1 MIHAEKAALYGGAGK
16 PDTVLKAYGQEL
28 AAVGKERAKLICLS
42 ADLTSQ
48 TEADLFREAIPE
60 RFFSMGMAEQN
71 MIGVA
76 AGLARAGEIPFAH
89 SFACFLTRRCFD
101 QIAMSVAYPRL
112 NVKLVGVMPGVSSPG
127 GASHQAIDDLA
138 MMRATPNLKILDLG
152 EAAEVRQAVTLA
164 LETDGPV
171 YLRLRRGLLPVLLDG
186 GAYRLQFGQSYLLRK
201 GKDLGIVSSGLMTER
216 ALAAAALLEKHGV
229 AAGVAHVPSIKPFD
243 EEGIADFA
251 SSCKAILTLDNH
263 NVIGGLGSA
272 VAETLAEK
280 RIGVPF
286 RRLGL
291 PDRYGKAA
299 SNAYIFRYFGLEP
312 DQIAASALELLGHQA
327 AVKFAAPDAFPA
339 PESERQ
345 SGWGESWK
353 SK

>member
-1 MIHAEKAALYGGAGK
+1 MINVEQAVVYDGKGK
-16 PDTVLKAYGQEL
+16 PETALKAYGHRL
-28 AAVGKERAKLICLS
+28 AAVGQANPRVLCLS

-48 TEADLFREAIPE
+48 TEADLFREALPE

-112 NVKLVGVMPGVSSPG
+112 GVKLVGMMPGISSPG

-138 MMRATPNLKILDLG
+138 VMRATPNMTVLDLG
-152 EAAEVRQAVTLA
+152 EAVEVEQAV
-164 LETDGPV
+164 ETAAEIGGPV
-171 YLRLRRGLLPVLLDG
+171 YLRLRRGLLPVMFDRAG
-186 GAYRLQFGQSYLLRK
+186 YRLALGQSYLLRR
-201 GKDLGIVSSGLMTER
+201 GKDVGFIASGMMTER
-216 ALAAAALLEKHGV
+216 ALQAAALLEQVGV
-229 AAGVAHVPSIKPFD
+229 AAAVAHVPSIKPLD
-243 EEGIADFA
+243 TEGIADFA
-251 SSCKAILTLDNH
+251 ASCKSVVTLDNH

-272 VAETLAEK
+272 VAEMLAEK
-280 RIGVPF
+280 RIPVPF

-291 PDRYGKAA
+291 MDRYGMAA
-299 SNAYIFRYFGLEP
+299 SNAYIFRYFGLDP
-312 DQIAASALELLGHQA
+312 DQIAQAAMELLGHGNA
-327 AVKFAAPDAFPA
+327 GTLIGAVSFAPPDAD
-339 PESERQ
+339 RQ